1 MSDTTERRFLKS
13 TLAAGGSQLGRTA
26 LRLVADLT
34 LARLIL
40 PADHGLFALAWSTV
54 VIAGFVRDQ
63 GLPYELVRDPKQR
76 FGSVLLWE
84 IGLGT
89 LVTLGLVATSNW
101 FGALDPDL
109 PAVLRVLSLW
119 VLIEGLGV
127 VPRVF
132 FERELQV
139 TRLVGPEIGRGFVIA
154 TISISLALLGFGV
167 WSFVIGELVAA
178 AVYTLVLWRRA
189 WGHMPIQLRSK
200 PIPKLLRR
208 SFLLFVI
215 ALLANS
221 IPFVGRYIVGVVDT
235 TSMVGQFEKAYLWA
249 LRGQILVVPALVR
262 AIYPALVAY
271 RDRQSRFIG
280 AFRLGTVAILSLE
293 VLVAYFL
300 FFNAEIVVL
309 KILLGDNWQEAV
321 QLIKILCFLPLVDP
335 FTRLGGEM
343 LKAYREDRIWLVVV
357 VLNIVTLIGFGW
369 ILAQRFGAS
378 GMAWAYYLMLGH
390 LVMTWRV
397 YKICGPA
404 FWLLVRDLLFTYL
417 LPLPFFIAVA
427 MLFPAASWLR
437 FGGSLVA
444 TGIVAAVM
452 AARFSGPF
460 RQFFFVSDTV
470 ERAADP
476 ELGE

>member
-1 MSDTTERRFLKS
+1 VPDSTERRFLSS

-40 PADHGLFALAWSTV
+40 PDDHGLFALAWSTV

-89 LVTLGLVATSNW
+89 LVTLALVATSTW

-139 TRLVGPEIGRGFVIA
+139 TRLVGPEIGRGFVLA
-154 TISISLALLGFGV
+154 TTSIGLALLGFGV
-167 WSFVIGELVAA
+167 WSFVVGELVAA

-189 WGHMPIQLRSK
+189 WGHIPIQLTAT

-221 IPFVGRYIVGVVDT
+221 IPFVGRYIVGIVDS

-271 RDRQSRFIG
+271 RARQNRFVS

-309 KILLGDNWQEAV
+309 KILLGDNWLEAV

-343 LKAYREDRIWLVVV
+343 LKAYRQDRVWLVVV
-357 VLNIVTLIGFGW
+357 VLNIVSLVGFGW
-369 ILAQRFGAS
+369 ILAHRFGAN

-404 FWLLVRDLLFTYL
+404 FWNLVKDLLFTYL
-417 LPLPFFIAVA
+417 LPLPFFAIVA
-427 MLFPAASWLR
+427 ALLPAASWLR
-437 FGGSLVA
+437 FGGSLLA
-444 TGIVAAVM
+444 AGIVAAVM
-452 AARFSGPF
+452 VKRFSGPF
-460 RQFFFVSDTV
+460 REFFFVPDVSKSS
-470 ERAADP
+470 ADP
-476 ELGE
+476 EPGE

>member
-1 MSDTTERRFLKS
+1 MSDSTERRFLRS

-26 LRLVADLT
+26 LRLIADLT
-34 LARLIL
+34 LARIIL
-40 PADHGLFALAWSTV
+40 PEDHGLFALAWSTV
-54 VIAGFVRDQ
+54 IIAGFVRDQ

-76 FGSVLLWE
+76 YGSVLLWE

-89 LVTLGLVATSNW
+89 LVTLGLIASSSW
-101 FGALDPDL
+101 FSGLDPDL

-127 VPRVF
+127 VPRVY

-139 TRLVGPEIGRGFVIA
+139 TRLVGPEIGRGFVLAA
-154 TISISLALLGFGV
+154 TSITLALLGFGV

-178 AVYTLVLWRRA
+178 TVYTIVLWLRA
-189 WGHMPIQLRSK
+189 WGHMPIELQAR

-221 IPFVGRYIVGVVDT
+221 IPFVGRYVIGVVDS

-262 AIYPALVAY
+262 AIYPALVTY
-271 RDRQSRFIG
+271 RDKHSRFVG

-309 KILLGDNWQEAV
+309 KILLGENWHGAV
-321 QLIKILCFLPLVDP
+321 HLIRILCFLPLVDP

-343 LKAYREDRIWLVVV
+343 LKAYREDRLWLVVV
-357 VLNIVTLIGFGW
+357 VLNIVSLIGFGW
-369 ILAQRFGAS
+369 VLSHKFGAS

-397 YKICGPA
+397 YKICGPE
-404 FWLLVRDLLFTYL
+404 FWHLVRDLLFTYL
-417 LPLPFFIAVA
+417 LPLPFFAIIAVV
-427 MLFPAASWLR
+427 FPAASWTR
-437 FGGSLVA
+437 FSASLIAV
-444 TGIVAAVM
+444 GIVGAVM

-460 RQFFFVSDTV
+460 REFFFS
-470 ERAADP
+470 P
-476 ELGE
+476 ETEEPSTSAGPEI